1 MLCRTCAALQGSVW
15 EVVGSAARG
24 AAGICLHD
32 DASIVG
38 IEVGTLIATYH
49 KFRMSLHSNA
59 GCSILGSC
67 SCPVPNQATDV
78 PNFYAVT
85 SSAEG

>member
-1 MLCRTCAALQGSVW
+1 MLCRKCASMECYLL

-24 AAGICLHD
+24 AAGICLQD

-38 IEVGTLIATYH
+38 IEVGTLIAFYQT
-49 KFRMSLHSNA
+49 FRMSLHSNA

-67 SCPVPNQATDV
+67 SCPVPNLDRIRL
-78 PNFYAVT
+78 
-85 SSAEG
+85 